1 MQVSTQDWVGVYRY
15 VISAA
20 TQLTQ
25 PLFLTFKDRPMKN
38 DVLIQA
44 ISEYK
49 RKKFVEDMGCSKIF
63 VDSVC
68 IGVRQLGVIG
78 EPSMAAK
85 AADLLGLHL
94 YDVRPDVYK
103 KGEQ

>member
-1 MQVSTQDWVGVYRY
+1 
-15 VISAA
+15 
-20 TQLTQ
+20 
-25 PLFLTFKDRPMKN
+25 MKN

-49 RKKFVEDMGCSKIF
+49 RTKFVEDMGCSKIF

>member
-1 MQVSTQDWVGVYRY
+1 
-15 VISAA
+15 
-20 TQLTQ
+20 
-25 PLFLTFKDRPMKN
+25 MKN

-63 VDSVC
+63 VDSIC

-78 EPSMAAK
+78 EPSHYIATAIQPWQIIDAYDLDFYEGNALK
-85 AADLLGLHL
+85 YLLREKGDRKQDLLKAIHYLEKMVGDL
-94 YDVRPDVYK
+94 DD
-103 KGEQ
+103 G